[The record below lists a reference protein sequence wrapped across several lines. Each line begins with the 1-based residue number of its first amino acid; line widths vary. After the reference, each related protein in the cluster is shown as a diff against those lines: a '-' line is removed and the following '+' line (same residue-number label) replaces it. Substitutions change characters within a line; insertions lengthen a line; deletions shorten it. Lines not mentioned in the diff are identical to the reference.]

1 MVMNQS
7 PIFKMM
13 VILLGGHVAFLI
25 SELVVEL
32 ANNSQHF
39 LPSVWHS
46 FLMAKNVCVR
56 VCVCVCVC
64 ECCVFAT
71 ACPGSLIVV
80 AMVMDVLLRRCH
92 RNKLFYWRASCTHTH
107 THTHT

>member
-1 MVMNQS
+1 
-7 PIFKMM
+7 M

-46 FLMAKNVCVR
+46 FLMAKNVCVCS
-56 VCVCVCVC
+56 VCVSYSCIL
-64 ECCVFAT
+64 
-71 ACPGSLIVV
+71 PMLISR
-80 AMVMDVLLRRCH
+80 LLLLNHLSTQTREP
-92 RNKLFYWRASCTHTH
+92 
-107 THTHT
+107 